1 MDNID
6 SRVVSLRFDNSN
18 FERNTRQTLNT
29 LNRLRTS
36 LSFFSTGNRLL
47 GNLSEEAEQVN
58 LSPLQQGV
66 ESLKTKFSALEIVG
80 ITALVNITNSAVNA
94 GKRIASALT
103 IQPITTGF
111 QEYETQIN
119 AIQTILANTES
130 KGTTLQDV
138 NNALNE
144 LNKYADL
151 TIYNF
156 TEMTRNIGTFTAA
169 GVDLKTSVSAIKGIA
184 NLAAVSGSTSLQA
197 STAMYQLSQ
206 AIAAGTVKLMDWNS
220 VVNAGMGGQV
230 FQDALKETARVHG
243 IAIDDM
249 IKKEGSF
256 RETLQ
261 NGWLSTEILLE
272 TLNKFTGD
280 LTESQLKSMGYT
292 DQQIAS
298 IIKMGQTAN
307 NAATKVKTVTQLWDT
322 LREAAQSGWT
332 QTWQIII
339 GDFGEAK
346 GFLTEVSDMVSNLLN
361 DTANARNE
369 LLTSGL
375 STGWKQLINE
385 GINDEQEFQKIIEET
400 AKTHNINTEQMIKDA
415 GSFEKSLKNGWLTS
429 EIVQESIQRYTDKIN
444 KMSSEELL
452 NAGYTRSQIEELN
465 KFNDAIKNGSV
476 NLSEFTEKF
485 KMDSGRENLIQSLR
499 NVAQSI
505 MNIVT
510 PIKEAFREVFP
521 KTTGDQ
527 IYNITKNI
535 RDFTDGL
542 KLSEEN
548 MSRLKTTFQ
557 GLFSVIKIFT
567 DVAGVIISTVF
578 KGIEVGGSPV
588 ITTLLKITSVIGEA
602 LIALTNFINKYQI
615 FGNIIHVASDV
626 IVYCF
631 ELVSSVLGDLSI
643 KTSDGSVKIVDGL
656 SKIGSTIKEL
666 ASTVVKS
673 GLGSLLQGL
682 IDVVQVLG
690 KSLMDTLGKIDFESL
705 TSIISGIAIGNIGI
719 TINKLLRNITG
730 NISENSVG
738 IIDRIKSGI
747 ESLGEMFNSLKGI
760 LVSFQNQIKS
770 KIIIN
775 IAKSVA
781 IMAGSLLVLSMI
793 DKEKLAIASG
803 ALVSLLTELIGA
815 MKIYTSFIGGNL
827 KQVVAASTLIG
838 TMTKSLLIMSGVM
851 IILSTMDWQG
861 LAKGI
866 TGMTVMMGS
875 LVLYCKLIGDS
886 SKNVRKGAL
895 SMIVLGTALIAMA
908 KACKRF
914 GSLSWNSLIK
924 GLVGTLAVLMSF
936 SLFTR
941 TIGSSKGIIK
951 SALSITILAES
962 LLILSDSM
970 IKMAKIS
977 WEGLAKS
984 MSSVLA
990 LLLSFSLFNR
1000 IKGNSKSLL
1009 RTSASILM
1017 LSEAMN
1023 ILGDALIKM
1032 AKISWEGLG
1041 KSISGITSLSILF
1054 TVFGKINN
1062 SSKGLLTTS
1071 ISITILSEAMKTI
1084 ADTMTIISKISWEG
1098 LGKVASSI
1106 GVVLLELGLLMR
1118 LIPKDMIINS
1128 IGLITVAY
1136 ALTELSK
1143 SLTLFGSMSWE
1154 SIEKSLIVL
1163 SAGLLSLGVALRVMR
1178 SSVSGAAAMIIA
1190 ASAISVITPC
1200 LKTLGKMNIK
1210 QIGLSLLALA
1220 GAFTVLGVAGRLLQ
1234 PVSLTLLAVSASMLV
1249 ISSSLVV
1256 LGAGITSIGIG
1267 IVSLATSFKQTLKIL
1282 SDTLPLII
1290 NSASDL
1296 VKAVSILIDST
1307 CEALISTT
1315 PQLLKTAEVLIM
1327 GALDLLVLI
1336 IPKMSDKIIEI
1347 TLKVLKVVSDNAQ
1360 PLLESL
1366 LNLFVNVMKALA
1378 NKIPEVL
1385 TSSVNVLGVIV
1396 KTMCDM
1402 IDKLE
1407 PENVAK
1413 IIVSFGALA
1422 TFFKIIGAMRTTLK
1436 RAIVSLL
1443 LMDVAIAALGGAI
1456 ALISLIPIDT
1466 TTKICSSLSKMLV
1479 AMSASLAI
1487 ISLIPIQSAVQGLGS
1502 FGIFVLG
1509 LTAILAALGGIKQIP
1524 GVTWIIEEG
1533 SSFLSTLG
1541 MTIGDFIGSI
1551 IGGIGAGMSSAL
1563 PEIGNNLTLFMN
1575 NIQGF
1580 LFGCNN
1586 INQDTMKSIE
1596 SLCNA
1601 ILTLTKAEIL
1611 NAVSSFISG
1620 SQDFADFATKITF
1633 LADGITAFS
1642 DRVKGKVDKEAL
1654 DSAAYACDLLTKLAD
1669 SIPRSG
1675 GLWGAIAGNKDIG
1688 DFAEKLPKLGT
1699 GLSMFVSNVKGKVDK
1714 ESVETAVN
1722 ACDLLVKMA
1731 DSLPRS
1737 GGLWGAIAGNK
1748 DLELFGNNLVILGRG
1763 IAGFTKEVKGIV
1775 TKEAVDAALIV
1786 GETLASISSTI
1797 PESGG
1802 LWGILAGDND
1812 LSDFADCLVKLG
1824 TSVSVYATTIEPI
1837 NTEILSKV
1845 TNAIIQLSIMA
1856 DNLQATDYS
1865 GVKQFNLVIP
1875 ELGKTIINFNDTIT
1889 NLNMKLPMSCNNTL
1903 ETIKKMINDIGQV
1916 KTFQVQNFIN
1926 DMDNLNKITLTN
1938 FASSVQNGSSKIIES
1953 FRNLFNTMQ
1962 FVIDSKRDSI
1972 IKSYDGIIKG
1982 CIDTVN
1988 GYGTRFISAGSHL
2001 SESLSNGLKSKIGK
2015 ISSAYTSCLNSA
2027 IISIRDYRSHFWS
2040 AGQYLAEG
2048 LADGMNAN
2056 RYKVISAAKSMANAA
2071 AEGARRALDIHSPS
2085 KVFYS
2090 IGDYAS
2096 KGFIKALSDSCHNVD
2111 IQGKRLGEV
2120 ATASLQNSLQTIY
2133 DKFQNGTKSPVITP
2147 VIDSRN
2153 VKFGM
2158 NQINNM
2164 FGNRQLSAVASY
2176 NMASSIDVGKQT
2188 DNVDEIKRSVD
2199 KLINA
2204 IDIKHEQNNNAKYV
2218 INTELTIDKTRIAKA
2233 TAEATQQELNRL
2245 TKIQNRKAGIK

>member
-1 MDNID
+1 
-6 SRVVSLRFDNSN
+6 
-18 FERNTRQTLNT
+18 
-29 LNRLRTS
+29 
-36 LSFFSTGNRLL
+36 
-47 GNLSEEAEQVN
+47 
-58 LSPLQQGV
+58 
-66 ESLKTKFSALEIVG
+66 
-80 ITALVNITNSAVNA
+80 
-94 GKRIASALT
+94 
-103 IQPITTGF
+103 
-111 QEYETQIN
+111 
-119 AIQTILANTES
+119 
-130 KGTTLQDV
+130 
-138 NNALNE
+138 
-144 LNKYADL
+144 
-151 TIYNF
+151 
-156 TEMTRNIGTFTAA
+156 
-169 GVDLKTSVSAIKGIA
+169 
-184 NLAAVSGSTSLQA
+184 
-197 STAMYQLSQ
+197 
-206 AIAAGTVKLMDWNS
+206 
-220 VVNAGMGGQV
+220 
-230 FQDALKETARVHG
+230 
-243 IAIDDM
+243 
-249 IKKEGSF
+249 
-256 RETLQ
+256 
-261 NGWLSTEILLE
+261 
-272 TLNKFTGD
+272 
-280 LTESQLKSMGYT
+280 
-292 DQQIAS
+292 
-298 IIKMGQTAN
+298 
-307 NAATKVKTVTQLWDT
+307 
-322 LREAAQSGWT
+322 
-332 QTWQIII
+332 
-339 GDFGEAK
+339 
-346 GFLTEVSDMVSNLLN
+346 
-361 DTANARNE
+361 
-369 LLTSGL
+369 
-375 STGWKQLINE
+375 
-385 GINDEQEFQKIIEET
+385 
-400 AKTHNINTEQMIKDA
+400 
-415 GSFEKSLKNGWLTS
+415 
-429 EIVQESIQRYTDKIN
+429 
-444 KMSSEELL
+444 
-452 NAGYTRSQIEELN
+452 
-465 KFNDAIKNGSV
+465 
-476 NLSEFTEKF
+476 
-485 KMDSGRENLIQSLR
+485 
-499 NVAQSI
+499 
-505 MNIVT
+505 
-510 PIKEAFREVFP
+510 
-521 KTTGDQ
+521 
-527 IYNITKNI
+527 
-535 RDFTDGL
+535 
-542 KLSEEN
+542 
-548 MSRLKTTFQ
+548 
-557 GLFSVIKIFT
+557 
-567 DVAGVIISTVF
+567 
-578 KGIEVGGSPV
+578 
-588 ITTLLKITSVIGEA
+588 
-602 LIALTNFINKYQI
+602 
-615 FGNIIHVASDV
+615 
-626 IVYCF
+626 
-631 ELVSSVLGDLSI
+631 
-643 KTSDGSVKIVDGL
+643 
-656 SKIGSTIKEL
+656 
-666 ASTVVKS
+666 
-673 GLGSLLQGL
+673 
-682 IDVVQVLG
+682 
-690 KSLMDTLGKIDFESL
+690 
-705 TSIISGIAIGNIGI
+705 
-719 TINKLLRNITG
+719 
-730 NISENSVG
+730 
-738 IIDRIKSGI
+738 
-747 ESLGEMFNSLKGI
+747 
-760 LVSFQNQIKS
+760 
-770 KIIIN
+770 
-775 IAKSVA
+775 
-781 IMAGSLLVLSMI
+781 
-793 DKEKLAIASG
+793 
-803 ALVSLLTELIGA
+803 
-815 MKIYTSFIGGNL
+815 
-827 KQVVAASTLIG
+827 
-838 TMTKSLLIMSGVM
+838 
-851 IILSTMDWQG
+851 
-861 LAKGI
+861 
-866 TGMTVMMGS
+866 
-875 LVLYCKLIGDS
+875 
-886 SKNVRKGAL
+886 
-895 SMIVLGTALIAMA
+895 
-908 KACKRF
+908 
-914 GSLSWNSLIK
+914 
-924 GLVGTLAVLMSF
+924 
-936 SLFTR
+936 
-941 TIGSSKGIIK
+941 
-951 SALSITILAES
+951 
-962 LLILSDSM
+962 
-970 IKMAKIS
+970 
-977 WEGLAKS
+977 
-984 MSSVLA
+984 
-990 LLLSFSLFNR
+990 
-1000 IKGNSKSLL
+1000 
-1009 RTSASILM
+1009 
-1017 LSEAMN
+1017 
-1023 ILGDALIKM
+1023 
-1032 AKISWEGLG
+1032 
-1041 KSISGITSLSILF
+1041 
-1054 TVFGKINN
+1054 
-1062 SSKGLLTTS
+1062 
-1071 ISITILSEAMKTI
+1071 
-1084 ADTMTIISKISWEG
+1084 
-1098 LGKVASSI
+1098 
-1106 GVVLLELGLLMR
+1106 
-1118 LIPKDMIINS
+1118 
-1128 IGLITVAY
+1128 
-1136 ALTELSK
+1136 
-1143 SLTLFGSMSWE
+1143 
-1154 SIEKSLIVL
+1154 
-1163 SAGLLSLGVALRVMR
+1163 
-1178 SSVSGAAAMIIA
+1178 
-1190 ASAISVITPC
+1190 
-1200 LKTLGKMNIK
+1200 
-1210 QIGLSLLALA
+1210 
-1220 GAFTVLGVAGRLLQ
+1220 
-1234 PVSLTLLAVSASMLV
+1234 MLV

-1436 RAIVSLL
+1436 RAIASLL

-1487 ISLIPIQSAVQGLGS
+1487 ISLIPIQAAVQGLGS

-1541 MTIGDFIGSI
+1541 MAIGDFIGSI

-1675 GLWGAIAGNKDIG
+1675 GLWGAIAGNKD
-1688 DFAEKLPKLGT
+1688 
-1699 GLSMFVSNVKGKVDK
+1699 
-1714 ESVETAVN
+1714 
-1722 ACDLLVKMA
+1722 
-1731 DSLPRS
+1731 
-1737 GGLWGAIAGNK
+1737 
-1748 DLELFGNNLVILGRG
+1748 LELFGNNLVILGRG

-1786 GETLASISSTI
+1786 GETLTSISSAI

-1875 ELGKTIINFNDTIT
+1875 ELGKTIINFNDTMT

-1903 ETIKKMINDIGQV
+1903 ETIKKMINNIGQV

-2027 IISIRDYRSHFWS
+2027 SISIRDYRSHFWS

-2120 ATASLQNSLQTIY
+2120 ATASLQNGLQTIY